1 MEELNMLSYEDG
13 IVLLYAIEIITG
25 LLFLIMKVDSKRKK
39 IFQIIVGIT
48 IIVVNL
54 FQICLNIQ
62 MNKSYF
68 GDLLVISMWTIFI
81 IWIMGLK
88 KDS

>member
-1 MEELNMLSYEDG
+1 MLSYEDG

-39 IFQIIVGIT
+39 IFQIIVVIT